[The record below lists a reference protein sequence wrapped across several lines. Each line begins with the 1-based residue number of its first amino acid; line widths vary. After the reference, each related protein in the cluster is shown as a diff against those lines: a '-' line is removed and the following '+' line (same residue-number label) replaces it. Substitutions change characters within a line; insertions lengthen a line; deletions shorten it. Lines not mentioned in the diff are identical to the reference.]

1 MSSFKKSTIVFN
13 LNQLII
19 LMWKKYIL
27 QIHFE
32 IISRWKHLK
41 YLQLDSRSES
51 KEKELFC
58 GVLSN

>member
-41 YLQLDSRSES
+41 YLDSRSES